1 MLIFSGFR
9 TAGASPD
16 VFRSLAEFKTASETL
31 ALQPNSGHLTL
42 IFSVPM

>member
-1 MLIFSGFR
+1 MLIFSRFR
-9 TAGASPD
+9 TAGVSPAL
-16 VFRSLAEFKTASETL
+16 FSSLAEFKTASESL